1 MSKGVR
7 LFKRRILS
15 FKRPSD
21 NHFGGGGASLLAC
34 FGAPFTLFLICAFLT
49 TPLFIGGGR
58 SCWRNFVE
66 PYRCEWGLIK
76 LKVDSGKWK
85 VNNTLSLTLSW
96 IIRGVGGV
104 TSDLHLTG
112 LRPTENPLPQGRGRA
127 CNAQSNACHSLSFNQ
142 FYMERVPKVG
152 EGIIN
157 LKPAHAKNFNTTL
170 NFPLSTVNLQMRCA

>member
-1 MSKGVR
+1 MSKGMR
-7 LFKRRILS
+7 LSKWRILS
-15 FKRPSD
+15 SKRPFD
-21 NHFGGGGASLLAC
+21 NCFGGGGLLAC
-34 FGAPFTLFLICAFLT
+34 FGAPFTPFLMRAFLT

-76 LKVDSGKWK
+76 LEVDSGKWK

-112 LRPTENPLPQGRGRA
+112 LRPTENPLPQGRGCAKDIHASESR
-127 CNAQSNACHSLSFNQ
+127 SPLLLQ

-157 LKPAHAKNFNTTL
+157 LKPVHTKNFNTTL
-170 NFPLSTVNLQMRCA
+170 NFPLSTVNLQRRCA